1 MLACCSLLGLLRR
14 CQRVIFQ
21 KWGASKQPCRQA
33 TVSQTEIPATNT
45 SRHAFHGPADWAER
59 INQQMAVF
67 PCFVPDPQTL
77 LLLASLQGNGVRV
90 CICFTTFLPNACG
103 MLIKFWFVSFYHC
116 WLQRNLANLS
126 ATLPVIRQNNGPVL
140 SSIWQPQQSLC
151 SQAGILQSSHTN
163 LSFKEPISS
172 A

>member
-1 MLACCSLLGLLRR
+1 MLACCSLLGLLGR

-67 PCFVPDPQTL
+67 PCLVPDPQTL

-103 MLIKFWFVSFYHC
+103 MLIKVLICVILSLLAAKKFSESVS
-116 WLQRNLANLS
+116 NS
-126 ATLPVIRQNNGPVL
+126 ASHPTEQWASSKQYMTISTILVLPGRDPTVI
-140 SSIWQPQQSLC
+140 SYKSLV
-151 SQAGILQSSHTN
+151 
-163 LSFKEPISS
+163 
-172 A
+172 